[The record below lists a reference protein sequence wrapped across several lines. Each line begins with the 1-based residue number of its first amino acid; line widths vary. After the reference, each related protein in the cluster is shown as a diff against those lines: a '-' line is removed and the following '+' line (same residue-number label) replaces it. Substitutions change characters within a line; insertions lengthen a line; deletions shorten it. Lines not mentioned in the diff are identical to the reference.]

1 MLKFIFSHFSI
12 NILCGHVS
20 QFPSFDANWI
30 QAYNS
35 FAVFYFAKAF
45 LLFFLTIQDFM
56 GFEDGPK
63 NHVMKNFM
71 F

>member
-1 MLKFIFSHFSI
+1 MLVSSPVLTLIGYKPIIHSLYFILH
-12 NILCGHVS
+12 
-20 QFPSFDANWI
+20 
-30 QAYNS
+30 
-35 FAVFYFAKAF
+35 KAF